1 MRYGVEG
8 EQNILT
14 MNISGGNVTTATIP
28 NLVPLITYEI
38 EVAAV
43 NSAGTGLFSPVMTA
57 TTRPS
62 KSFKGICD
70 KHCIIKV

>member
-8 EQNILT
+8 EQNIQT

-28 NLVPLITYEI
+28 NLVPLMTYEI

-62 KSFKGICD
+62 ESFKGICD
-70 KHCIIKV
+70 KRCIIKV